1 MVKIEKTESGKRS
14 TLYQE
19 GLKMP
24 RVAKVSDLLRRLTL
38 WSERVLAISILM
50 GMAVF
55 FYSSL
60 SSMGSENWSNVD
72 TLYELINRILLLV
85 ICLELIRT
93 LLTHE
98 LEAVLELLAFVVA
111 RKTMKPDLS
120 VIDILLC
127 SVSFVILLAAR
138 KFLARKNILPAEQE
152 ALEREA
158 LEREELEEKL
168 NS

>member
-1 MVKIEKTESGKRS
+1 
-14 TLYQE
+14 
-19 GLKMP
+19 MP
-24 RVAKVSDLLRRLTL
+24 RFAGISDLLRRLTL

-55 FYSSL
+55 FYGSL
-60 SSMGSENWSNVD
+60 SMMGNENWANVD
-72 TLYELINRILLLV
+72 TLYDLINRILLLV

-111 RKTMKPDLS
+111 RKTMKPDLT

-127 SVSFVILLAAR
+127 SISFVILLAAR
-138 KFLARKNILPAEQE
+138 KYLSRKPQP
-152 ALEREA
+152 LEIVDD
-158 LEREELEEKL
+158 
-168 NS
+168 

>member
-1 MVKIEKTESGKRS
+1 
-14 TLYQE
+14 
-19 GLKMP
+19 MP
-24 RVAKVSDLLRRLTL
+24 RVAKVSELLRRVTL
-38 WSERVLAISILM
+38 WSERILAISILM

-60 SSMGSENWSNVD
+60 TTIGSENWAHVD
-72 TLYELINRILLLV
+72 TLYDLINRILLLV

-111 RKTMKPDLS
+111 RKTMRPDLT

-127 SVSFVILLAAR
+127 SLSFVVLLAAR
-138 KFLARKNILPAEQE
+138 KYLVRSDNHIGKID
-152 ALEREA
+152 
-158 LEREELEEKL
+158 EE
-168 NS
+168 

>member
-1 MVKIEKTESGKRS
+1 
-14 TLYQE
+14 
-19 GLKMP
+19 MP
-24 RVAKVSDLLRRLTL
+24 RVTRISELLRRVTL

-50 GMAVF
+50 AMAVF
-55 FYSSL
+55 FYASVAT
-60 SSMGSENWSNVD
+60 MGGENWSQVE

-111 RKTMKPDLS
+111 RKTMKPDLT

-127 SVSFVILLAAR
+127 SISFVILLVAR
-138 KFLARKNILPAEQE
+138 KFFTR
-152 ALEREA
+152 
-158 LEREELEEKL
+158 REEVDNEINASKPD
-168 NS
+168 

>member
-1 MVKIEKTESGKRS
+1 
-14 TLYQE
+14 
-19 GLKMP
+19 MP
-24 RVAKVSDLLRRLTL
+24 RVAKVSELLRRLTL

-55 FYSSL
+55 FYASL
-60 SSMGSENWSNVD
+60 TIVGTENWSNVD
-72 TLYELINRILLLV
+72 TLYDLINRILLLV

-111 RKTMKPDLS
+111 RKTMKPDLT

-127 SVSFVILLAAR
+127 SISFVILLAAR
-138 KFLARKNILPAEQE
+138 KFLSRKERQEPDQAED
-152 ALEREA
+152 
-158 LEREELEEKL
+158 
-168 NS
+168 

>member
-1 MVKIEKTESGKRS
+1 
-14 TLYQE
+14 
-19 GLKMP
+19 MP
-24 RVAKVSDLLRRLTL
+24 RVTRISELLRRVTL

-50 GMAVF
+50 AMAVF
-55 FYSSL
+55 FYSSVA
-60 SSMGSENWSNVD
+60 SMGSENWAQVE

-111 RKTMKPDLS
+111 RKTMKPDLT

-127 SVSFVILLAAR
+127 SISFVILLVAR
-138 KFLARKNILPAEQE
+138 KYFTRKEDCEQIDSTD
-152 ALEREA
+152 R
-158 LEREELEEKL
+158 
-168 NS
+168 